1 MEMPFKSTNEITAM
15 AASCFPVARA
25 AAIGIEQDVLELV
38 APKAKRDA
46 KALLSTL
53 HRGAIFEKGVLVML
67 HELVG
72 VLDAQILEGTYV
84 ETYYDHS
91 PENASN
97 ECSWSKERLTPE
109 ADRLANAVAV
119 LFELYAT
126 LAGGARHPE
135 CREGPGRAAQRRL
148 TEHAGRNTRVRAR

>member
-15 AASCFPVARA
+15 AASCFPLARA
-25 AAIGIEQDVLELV
+25 AATGIEQDVLELV
-38 APKAKRDA
+38 VPEAKRDA
-46 KALLSTL
+46 KALLAIL
-53 HRGAIFEKGVLVML
+53 RRGAIFEKGVLAIL

-97 ECSWSKERLTPE
+97 ESSWGKERLTPE

-126 LAGGARHPE
+126 LAAVHDILQAE
-135 CREGPGRAAQRRL
+135 KALEGLRSAA
-148 TEHAGRNTRVRAR
+148 